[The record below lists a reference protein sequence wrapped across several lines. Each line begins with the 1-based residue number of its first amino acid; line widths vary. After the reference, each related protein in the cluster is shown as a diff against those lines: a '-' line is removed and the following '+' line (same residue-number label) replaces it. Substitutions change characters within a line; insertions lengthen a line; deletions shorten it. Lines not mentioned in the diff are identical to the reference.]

1 MTLPFDYSPWKDKKN
16 WLVAVAVLGPSD
28 DPDNVECLDWIGRLF
43 AFASVTNARM
53 LAVRGHP
60 SWPTYELWFSFTD
73 DNQKRRFLNLV
84 RDDGYA
90 DPDDL
95 DDGFS
100 PPDSLNDLPDLRPA
114 SLIFAEDQEAHIR
127 AIAET
132 TMAKM
137 MASGISAPWDSV
149 N

>member
-1 MTLPFDYSPWKDKKN
+1 MR
-16 WLVAVAVLGPSD
+16 
-28 DPDNVECLDWIGRLF
+28 ECWPCEVIHHGRP
-43 AFASVTNARM
+43 TNS
-53 LAVRGHP
+53 G
-60 SWPTYELWFSFTD
+60 FSFTD

-90 DPDDL
+90 DPDDP

-100 PPDSLNDLPDLRPA
+100 PPASLKDLPDLRPI
-114 SLIFAEDQEAHIR
+114 SLIFPKDQEAHIR
-127 AIAET
+127 AIAEP